1 MTHKSKK
8 PLAVIFILLLLSL
21 ACSFS
26 MPGALWKPSLPPTP
40 DLDSANRVVVDIPE
54 NAAPAEV
61 NRVVDGDTIEVIL
74 DGQTYKVRY
83 IGVNTPETV
92 KPNAPVEWMGPE
104 ASQANKEMVSG
115 QTVYLEKD
123 VSETDRYGRLLRY
136 VYLPDGLFVNAELVR
151 LGYAEVSTFPPDVR
165 YQDLFLQLQQQARAA
180 NRGLWSDPSQ
190 VSAAPTLTPTLT
202 PTPAFVPLED
212 ILAAEKATK
221 EAESPEAETES
232 KAGICIN
239 PVLPNLFKAWNY
251 DSLKCPAGS
260 GVNTWAADQSFE
272 GGYMFWRS
280 DRKKIYVLYNGGKY
294 REFDDTFQDGQP
306 ESDPSLSPP
315 PGKQQPIRGFGKVW
329 RENNLQQELGWAT
342 GRERGYRAAVQDFEG
357 GVIFWSRIRSKAI
370 SLSGGA
376 WGF

>member
-1 MTHKSKK
+1 MTRKSF
-8 PLAVIFILLLLSL
+8 AVIFILLLLSL

-54 NAAPAEV
+54 
-61 NRVVDGDTIEVIL
+61 D
-74 DGQTYKVRY
+74 
-83 IGVNTPETV
+83 
-92 KPNAPVEWMGPE
+92 
-104 ASQANKEMVSG
+104 
-115 QTVYLEKD
+115 
-123 VSETDRYGRLLRY
+123 
-136 VYLPDGLFVNAELVR
+136 
-151 LGYAEVSTFPPDVR
+151 
-165 YQDLFLQLQQQARAA
+165 
-180 NRGLWSDPSQ
+180 
-190 VSAAPTLTPTLT
+190 AAPTLTPTLT